1 MATRLKRL
9 GLQHRVGENERLCY
23 TPLPPLSP
31 YTIIWRWTWMI
42 QQGEVI
48 GCRCLHPLPLS
59 GPLLPIHPLSAPS
72 SASPSQLRIW
82 AHIRPRLAILPPPNP
97 SSISPLTIFLF
108 PFSLSHSLSLRPA
121 PIPSPCL
128 SFTLQIWPLDSK
140 NHAWLRTLN
149 TKLVH
154 PTSWYLNF
162 CWKGT
167 TFFKWGSF
175 VFEVHIGWGIPHE
188 I

>member
-9 GLQHRVGENERLCY
+9 GLQHR
-23 TPLPPLSP
+23 
-31 YTIIWRWTWMI
+31 MI

-72 SASPSQLRIW
+72 SASPSQVRIR
-82 AHIRPRLAILPPPNP
+82 ADIRPRLAILPPPNP
-97 SSISPLTIFLF
+97 SSISPLAIFLF
-108 PFSLSHSLSLRPA
+108 PFSLSHSFRPA
-121 PIPSPCL
+121 LIPSPSL

-140 NHAWLRTLN
+140 NRTWLRTLN

-154 PTSWYLNF
+154 PTS
-162 CWKGT
+162 
-167 TFFKWGSF
+167 
-175 VFEVHIGWGIPHE
+175 
-188 I
+188 